1 MSGRA
6 SWTLPRRWLC
16 QDYGGFASL
25 FASGN
30 RTARFPSE
38 LANGG
43 YVGWSTLEV
52 CAARPQMHHELQSP
66 FIDS

>member
-1 MSGRA
+1 MSGQE
-6 SWTLPRRWLC
+6 SWTLPRRLLC

-52 CAARPQMHHELQSP
+52 CAARP
-66 FIDS
+66 